1 MKQGSAVVWSTQ
13 PDRSN
18 VPSAKHA
25 LRIKISSAWGEMS
38 IFFLTDSTPSAMSF
52 PSGTTKEP
60 KGVSPLVRA
69 TLAYAIALLYKFHV
83 SERQSTLWMVLVR
96 FRVGSQI
103 HGCSGLV
110 HLDLAGKLGTLWVV
124 LPVSELTEGTSEA
137 LNASCRVASRT
148 SAHYQTSIRSTSRVQ
163 ASLNSNH
170 RKDNWCL
177 LTNFSV
183 AGSNPR

>member
-1 MKQGSAVVWSTQ
+1 
-13 PDRSN
+13 
-18 VPSAKHA
+18 
-25 LRIKISSAWGEMS
+25 MS

-110 HLDLAGKLGTLWVV
+110 HLDLAGKLGTLWIV
-124 LPVSELTEGTSEA
+124 LPVSELAEGYRT
-137 LNASCRVASRT
+137 LRPRGRVASRT
-148 SAHYQTSIRSTSRVQ
+148 SARYQKSIRSTSQAQ
-163 ASLNSNH
+163 ASLDSNH
-170 RKDNWCL
+170 SKDNWYL
-177 LTNFSV
+177 PVNSSV
-183 AGSNPR
+183 AGSNPL